1 MLIEKGHL
9 KWDKKY
15 GWRNTNGKLVVFQR
29 NKVLFIENEMLK
41 MLLGRDKVLL
51 FNTYREQIYSSSKN
65 KKFAAIRS
73 AYQYDGK
80 ELKKLYE
87 RKEN

>member
-1 MLIEKGHL
+1 M
-9 KWDKKY
+9 KK
-15 GWRNTNGKLVVFQR
+15 
-29 NKVLFIENEMLK
+29 EMLK
-41 MLLGRDKVLL
+41 LLLGRNKVLL

-65 KKFAAIRS
+65 KNFAVVRS

-87 RKEN
+87 RKE